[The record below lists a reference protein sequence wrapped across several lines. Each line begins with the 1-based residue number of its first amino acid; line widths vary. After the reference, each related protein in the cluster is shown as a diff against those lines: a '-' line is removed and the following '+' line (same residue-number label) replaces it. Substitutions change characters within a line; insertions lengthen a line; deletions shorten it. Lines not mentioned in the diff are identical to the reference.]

1 MIRRYF
7 PSRERPLAPRCAAY
21 FALLSVLLWA
31 VPVLAQTRSI
41 PIPQHSGRGY
51 IRHVEGMAVTVD
63 DKAMQLA
70 AGAIIRDRQ
79 NLIIVPVTI
88 PREGAWAGYALDRDG
103 QIFRVRLLTTDEFA
117 QPSPEG
123 G

>member
-1 MIRRYF
+1 M
-7 PSRERPLAPRCAAY
+7 ARCRAACL
-21 FALLSVLLWA
+21 ALLPVLLWT
-31 VPVLAQTRSI
+31 VPVLAQTRPS
-41 PIPQHSGRGY
+41 PIPQDSRRGY
-51 IRHVEGMAVTVD
+51 IRHVEEMAVTVD

-88 PREGAWAGYALDRDG
+88 PREGAWAAYVLDRDG
-103 QIFRVRLLTTDEFA
+103 QIFRVWLLTPGELA
-117 QPSPEG
+117 RPRPAG